1 MSLSSHLA
9 ELRRKH
15 ASLEAKIETELKR
28 PFADGLRLA
37 ELKREKLR
45 LKDEIQRIDRPET
58 LH

>member
-15 ASLEAKIETELKR
+15 ASLEELIESELKH
-28 PFADGLRLA
+28 PGSNDLKIA

-45 LKDEIQRIDRPET
+45 LKDEIARLDEAET